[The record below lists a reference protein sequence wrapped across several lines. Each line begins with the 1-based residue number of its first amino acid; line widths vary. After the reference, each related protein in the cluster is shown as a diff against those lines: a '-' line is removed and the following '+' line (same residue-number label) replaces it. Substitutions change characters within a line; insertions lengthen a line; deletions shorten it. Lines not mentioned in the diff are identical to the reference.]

1 MPKTEGTSGWVDNTA
16 ATLSRLKLHVA
27 ELDELL
33 SEYEAERAV
42 AWMFIGFRQ
51 QPPTTKFQS
60 DVFAGFAQC
69 EPPCELAPCWHPAFH
84 PSPSIWCE
92 WFIEYTIGSMHF
104 VQRASMTWI
113 RKHSATNG
121 HIAKIPHVNLG
132 ISP

>member
-1 MPKTEGTSGWVDNTA
+1 MNVLDRDRRVVPAGAAEIQKADNSVAVRSFATCRRLPKTEGTSGWVDNTA

-69 EPPCELAPCWHPAFH
+69 DPPCELAPCWHSAFH
-84 PSPSIWCE
+84 PSPSI
-92 WFIEYTIGSMHF
+92 
-104 VQRASMTWI
+104 
-113 RKHSATNG
+113 
-121 HIAKIPHVNLG
+121 
-132 ISP
+132 